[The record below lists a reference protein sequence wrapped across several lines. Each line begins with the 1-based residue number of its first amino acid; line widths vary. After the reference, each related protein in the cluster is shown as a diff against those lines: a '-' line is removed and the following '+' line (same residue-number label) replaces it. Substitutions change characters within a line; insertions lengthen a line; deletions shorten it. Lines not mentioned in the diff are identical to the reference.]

1 MECMVTAVYWLI
13 LYDGWVTTWYDHH
26 SHTVPII
33 LLFVDWHLNKIQV
46 EVRSVV
52 PILYMIFGYSLL
64 LITYSFTT
72 GNYVYSILDFKTGG
86 SWILL
91 LMLDAAG
98 ITLHFILTGYS
109 MFWFWLVYSKAS
121 TGSKATIVSKASI
134 TAVSEKHSYTKGH
147 LLIVM
152 DD

>member
-1 MECMVTAVYWLI
+1 MEGIVTAVYWLI
-13 LYDGWVTTWYDHH
+13 LYTGWETTWYDHH

-33 LLFVDWHLNKIQV
+33 LLIVDWHLNKIQV

-52 PILYMIFGYSLL
+52 PVLYMILGYSLL
-64 LITYSFTT
+64 LIVYTFTT
-72 GNYVYSILDFKTGG
+72 GDYVYGILDFKTSG

-98 ITLHFILTGYS
+98 IIVHFIFVGYS
-109 MFWFWLVYSKAS
+109 MFWFWLVYSS
-121 TGSKATIVSKASI
+121 EAT
-134 TAVSEKHSYTKGH
+134 VSEKHSFSKEH

-152 DD
+152 ED